1 MGIRKPPSSFAIN
14 CFLSVAVLAVCPLPR
29 ILFATGDSPVF
40 REAAEET
47 GLDFRHFIGATGE
60 YFFPEIMGSGVGMFD
75 YDGDGDL
82 DVYLVQGAMLDPAKE
97 VSQSMFP
104 FAGEGLPRNRLF
116 RNELNP
122 TGDLRFTD
130 VTREAGVGHPGYGMG
145 MAVGDYDSDGDPD
158 LYLTHFGPNVL
169 YRNDGDGTFT
179 DVTRDAGVDDPRY
192 SAGSTFVDYDSD
204 GDLDLYV
211 ANYVSFTIKGNR
223 RCGGERRDYC
233 APGVYQPL
241 PDRLFRNE
249 GDGRFTDRSEEAGLG
264 RAFGAGLGVVAADL
278 NLDRRVDLYV
288 ANDGTPNQL
297 WINQGDGTFQ
307 DQGLVSGTAY
317 NIDGVAEAG
326 MGVTAADFDGDGDDD
341 LFVTHNKKETNTLY
355 RNGRQK
361 GFADAT
367 SRFGLANASVPYSG
381 FGTLWFDYDND
392 GWLDLFVANGAVVM
406 DDRQPADSIYPYAQE
421 NQLFRGDGTGRFQE
435 IGSDVAGPAPD
446 LVEVSRGAAF
456 GDIDNDGDVDI
467 AIANNN
473 GPARLLLNQVGS
485 RHHWLG
491 VRLEGEGGGTA
502 AVYQARVALFREGRN
517 PLWRRCHSDGSY
529 LSANDSRILLG
540 LGSSKDL
547 VRVEVHWPD
556 GLCESWSG
564 VGTDRY
570 VTLRRGSG
578 QACLE
583 GGTVSPP

>member
-1 MGIRKPPSSFAIN
+1 MGTRKPPFAFPLN
-14 CFLSVAVLAVCPLPR
+14 CLLSIAVLEACLLSQ
-29 ILFATGDSPVF
+29 ILCATGDPPVF
-40 REAAEET
+40 REVAQET
-47 GLDFRHFIGATGE
+47 GLDFHHFIGATGE

-82 DVYLVQGAMLDPAKE
+82 DLYFVQGAMLDGTKE
-97 VSQSMFP
+97 VSQSSFP
-104 FAGEGLPRNRLF
+104 YTGEEPPRNRLF

-122 TGDLRFTD
+122 TGVLRFTD
-130 VTREAGVGHPGYGMG
+130 VTHEAGVGHPGYGMG
-145 MAVGDYDSDGDPD
+145 LAVGDYDSDGDPD
-158 LYLTHFGPNVL
+158 LYLTNFGSNVL
-169 YRNDGDGTFT
+169 FRNDGNGTFT
-179 DVTRDAGVDDPRY
+179 DVTRDAGVDDARY
-192 SAGSTFVDYDSD
+192 SASSTFLDYDSD

-264 RAFGAGLGVVAADL
+264 RSFGAGLGVVAVDL
-278 NLDRRVDLYV
+278 DLDRRVDVYV

-307 DQGLVSGTAY
+307 DRGLVSGTAY

-326 MGVTAADFDGDGDDD
+326 MGVTAADFDGDGDED

-355 RNGRQK
+355 LNGRAA

-406 DDRQPADSIYPYAQE
+406 DDRQPADSPYPYAQE
-421 NQLFRGDGTGRFQE
+421 NQLFRGDGTGRSRE
-435 IGSDVAGPAPD
+435 IGSDVAGSALD

-467 AIANNN
+467 AVANNN

-485 RHHWLG
+485 RNHWLG
-491 VRLEGEGGGTA
+491 VRLEGEGDGMSV
-502 AVYQARVALFREGRN
+502 VYQARVIVIREGRK

-529 LSANDSRILLG
+529 LSANDSRVLFG
-540 LGSSKDL
+540 LGSSKD
-547 VRVEVHWPD
+547 VGRVEVHWPD

-564 VGTDRY
+564 MGADQY
-570 VTLRRGSG
+570 VTLQRGTG
-578 QACLE
+578 RACE
-583 GGTVSPP
+583 

>member
-1 MGIRKPPSSFAIN
+1 MGIRKLPSAFAIN
-14 CFLSVAVLAVCPLPR
+14 CLLSIAVLGVCSLSR
-29 ILFATGDSPVF
+29 VLFATGDPPVF
-40 REAAEET
+40 REAAQET
-47 GLDFRHFIGATGE
+47 GLDFHHFIGATGE
-60 YFFPEIMGSGVGMFD
+60 YFFPEIMGSGVGVFD

-82 DVYLVQGAMLDPAKE
+82 DLYFVQGAMLDPSKE
-97 VSQSMFP
+97 VSQSVFP
-104 FAGEGLPRNRLF
+104 FSGEGPPRNRLF

-122 TGDLRFTD
+122 KGELRFTD
-130 VTREAGVGHPGYGMG
+130 VTREAGVGHRGYGMG
-145 MAVGDYDSDGDPD
+145 MAVGDYDNDGHLDF
-158 LYLTHFGPNVL
+158 YLTNFGPNVL
-169 YRNDGDGTFT
+169 YRNNGDGTFT
-179 DVTRDAGVDDPRY
+179 DVTDDAGVDDPRY
-192 SAGSTFVDYDSD
+192 SASCTFLDYDSD

-233 APGVYQPL
+233 APDVYQPL

-249 GDGRFTDRSEEAGLG
+249 GNGRFTDWSEEAGLG
-264 RAFGAGLGVVAADL
+264 RAFGAGLGVVAVDL
-278 NLDRRVDLYV
+278 DLDRRVDVYV

-326 MGVTAADFDGDGDDD
+326 MGVTAADFDGDGDED
-341 LFVTHNKKETNTLY
+341 LFVTHNKKETHTLY
-355 RNGRQK
+355 LNGRQK

-406 DDRQPADSIYPYAQE
+406 DDRQPAGSPYPYAQE
-421 NQLFRGDGTGRFQE
+421 NQLFRGDETGRSQE
-435 IGSDVAGPAPD
+435 IGSDLAGPAVD

-485 RHHWLG
+485 RNHWLG
-491 VRLEGEGGGTA
+491 VRLEGERSTPA
-502 AVYQARVALFREGRN
+502 AVYQARVALLRDGRK
-517 PLWRRCHSDGSY
+517 PLWRRCHTDGSY
-529 LSANDSRILLG
+529 LSANDSRIIFG
-540 LGSSKDL
+540 LGSSKI
-547 VRVEVHWPD
+547 VGRVEVHWPD
-556 GLCESWSG
+556 GGCEAWDCME
-564 VGTDRY
+564 VDRY
-570 VTLRRGSG
+570 VTLRRGTG
-578 QACLE
+578 RPCE
-583 GGTVSPP
+583 

>member
-1 MGIRKPPSSFAIN
+1 MGIRKPASAFAIN
-14 CFLSVAVLAVCPLPR
+14 CFLSIVVLGVCPLSGV
-29 ILFATGDSPVF
+29 LFAAGDPPVF
-40 REAAEET
+40 REAARES
-47 GLDFRHFIGATGE
+47 GLDFHHFIGATGE

-82 DVYLVQGAMLDPAKE
+82 DLYFVQGAMLDPAKP
-97 VSQSMFP
+97 VSQSVFP
-104 FAGEGLPRNRLF
+104 YAGEGPPRNRLF

-122 TGDLRFTD
+122 AGEFRFTD
-130 VTREAGVGHPGYGMG
+130 VTREAGVGDPGYGMG
-145 MAVGDYDSDGDPD
+145 MAVGDYDNDGHPD
-158 LYLTHFGPNVL
+158 LYLTNFGSNVL
-169 YRNDGDGTFT
+169 YRNGGDGTFT
-179 DVTRDAGVDDPRY
+179 DVTREAGVDDPRY
-192 SAGSTFVDYDSD
+192 SASSTFLDYDSD

-223 RCGGERRDYC
+223 RCGEERRDYC

-249 GDGRFTDRSEEAGLG
+249 GNGRFIDRSEEAGLG
-264 RAFGAGLGVVAADL
+264 RSFGAGLGVVAVDL
-278 NLDRRVDLYV
+278 DLDGRVDIYV

-355 RNGRQK
+355 LNGRQK

-367 SRFGLANASVPYSG
+367 SRFGLANPSVPYSG

-406 DDRQPADSIYPYAQE
+406 DDRQPADSPYPYAQE
-421 NQLFRGDGTGRFQE
+421 NQLFRGDGTGRSRE
-435 IGSDVAGPAPD
+435 IGSGVAGSALE

-467 AIANNN
+467 AVSNNN
-473 GPARLLLNQVGS
+473 GPTRLLLNQVGS
-485 RHHWLG
+485 RNHWLG
-491 VRLEGEGGGTA
+491 VRLEGEEGVKS
-502 AVYQARVALFREGRN
+502 AVYQTRVALFREGHK
-517 PLWRRCHSDGSY
+517 PLWRRCHADGSY
-529 LSANDSRILLG
+529 LSANDSRVLFG
-540 LGSSKDL
+540 LGSSNH
-547 VRVEVHWPD
+547 VGRVEVHWAD

-564 VGTDRY
+564 VAVDRY
-570 VTLRRGSG
+570 VTLRRRSG
-578 QACLE
+578 RVCE
-583 GGTVSPP
+583 

>member
-1 MGIRKPPSSFAIN
+1 MGIRKPPSAFARWL
-14 CFLSVAVLAVCPLPR
+14 LSAAVGSVLLARFVN
-29 ILFATGDSPVF
+29 AGGDPPVF
-40 REAAEET
+40 REAARET
-47 GLDFRHFIGATGE
+47 GLVFHHFIGATGE

-82 DVYLVQGAMLDPAKE
+82 DLYFVQGAMLDQTKE
-97 VSQSMFP
+97 VSQSSFP
-104 FAGEGLPRNRLF
+104 YAGEGPPRNRLF

-122 TGDLRFTD
+122 SGELRFTD
-130 VTREAGVGHPGYGMG
+130 VTREAGVGHSGYGMG
-145 MAVGDYDSDGDPD
+145 MAVGDYDNDGHLD
-158 LYLTHFGPNVL
+158 LYLTNFGPNVL
-169 YRNDGDGTFT
+169 YRNGGDGTFS

-192 SAGSTFVDYDSD
+192 SASSTFVDYDSD

-211 ANYVSFTIKGNR
+211 ANYVSFTIQGNR
-223 RCGGERRDYC
+223 RCGGARRDYC

-249 GDGRFTDRSEEAGLG
+249 GNGRFTDRSEEAGLG
-264 RAFGAGLGVVAADL
+264 RAFGAGLGVVAVDL
-278 NLDRRVDLYV
+278 DLDRRVDLYV

-297 WINQGDGTFQ
+297 WINQGDGTFR

-317 NIDGVAEAG
+317 NIDGMAEAG

-355 RNGRQK
+355 LNGRQI

-367 SRFGLANASVPYSG
+367 SRFGLANPSVPYSG

-406 DDRQPADSIYPYAQE
+406 DDRQPADSPYPYAQE
-421 NQLFRGDGTGRFQE
+421 NQLFRGDGTGRSRE
-435 IGSDVAGPAPD
+435 IGSDVAGPALD

-467 AIANNN
+467 AVSNNN

-485 RHHWLG
+485 RNHWLG
-491 VRLEGEGGGTA
+491 VRLVGEGGTQSA
-502 AVYQARVALFREGRN
+502 AIQARVALLREGRK
-517 PLWRRCHSDGSY
+517 PLWRRCRTDGSY
-529 LSANDSRILLG
+529 LSANDSRVLFG
-540 LGSSKDL
+540 LGSLRDVDQL
-547 VRVEVHWPD
+547 EVHWPD
-556 GLCESWSG
+556 GRCESWRG
-564 VGTDRY
+564 VGADRY
-570 VTLRRGSG
+570 VTLSRGTG
-578 QACLE
+578 RACE
-583 GGTVSPP
+583 

>member
-1 MGIRKPPSSFAIN
+1 MGIRKPLSSFAIN
-14 CFLSVAVLAVCPLPR
+14 CFLSVAVLAVGPLPR
-29 ILFATGDSPVF
+29 ILFAAGDSPVF

-60 YFFPEIMGSGVGMFD
+60 YLFPEIMGSGVGMFD

-82 DVYLVQGAMLDPAKE
+82 DVYFVQGAMLDPDKE
-97 VSQSMFP
+97 VSQSVFP
-104 FAGEGLPRNRLF
+104 FVGEGPPRNRLF

-130 VTREAGVGHPGYGMG
+130 VTREAGVGHPGHGMG

-158 LYLTHFGPNVL
+158 LYLTNFGPNVL

-249 GDGRFTDRSEEAGLG
+249 GNGRFTDRSEEAGLG

-355 RNGRQK
+355 LNGRQK

-381 FGTLWFDYDND
+381 FGTRWFDYDND

-406 DDRQPADSIYPYAQE
+406 DDRQPADSPYPYAQE
-421 NQLFRGDGTGRFQE
+421 NQLFRADGTGRSRE
-435 IGSDVAGPAPD
+435 IGSDVAGSALD

-467 AIANNN
+467 AVANNN

-485 RHHWLG
+485 RNHWLG
-491 VRLEGEGGGTA
+491 VRLEVEGGGMS
-502 AVYQARVALFREGRN
+502 AVYQAKVALFREGHKPVR
-517 PLWRRCHSDGSY
+517 RRCHTDGSY
-529 LSANDSRILLG
+529 LSANDSRILFG
-540 LGSSKDL
+540 LGSSKA
-547 VRVEVHWPD
+547 VKRVEVHWPD
-556 GLCESWSG
+556 GGCEAWNG
-564 VGTDRY
+564 MEVDRY
-570 VTLRRGSG
+570 LTLRRGTG
-578 QACLE
+578 RPCE
-583 GGTVSPP
+583 

>member
-1 MGIRKPPSSFAIN
+1 MGTRKPPFAFPLN
-14 CFLSVAVLAVCPLPR
+14 CLLSIAVLEACLLSQ
-29 ILFATGDSPVF
+29 ILCATGDPPVF
-40 REAAEET
+40 REVAQET
-47 GLDFRHFIGATGE
+47 GLDFHHFIGATGE

-82 DVYLVQGAMLDPAKE
+82 DLYFVQGAMLDGTKE
-97 VSQSMFP
+97 VSQSSFP
-104 FAGEGLPRNRLF
+104 YTGEEPPRNRLF

-122 TGDLRFTD
+122 TGVLRFTD
-130 VTREAGVGHPGYGMG
+130 VTHEAGVGHPGYGMG
-145 MAVGDYDSDGDPD
+145 LAVGDYDGDGDPD
-158 LYLTHFGPNVL
+158 LYLTNFGSNVL
-169 YRNDGDGTFT
+169 FRNDGDGTFT
-179 DVTRDAGVDDPRY
+179 DVTRDAGVDDARY
-192 SAGSTFVDYDSD
+192 SASSTFLDYDSD

-264 RAFGAGLGVVAADL
+264 RSFGAGLGVVAVDL
-278 NLDRRVDLYV
+278 DLDRRVDVYV

-307 DQGLVSGTAY
+307 DRGLVSGTAY

-326 MGVTAADFDGDGDDD
+326 MGVTAADFDGDGDED

-355 RNGRQK
+355 LNGRAA

-406 DDRQPADSIYPYAQE
+406 DDRQPADSPYPYAQE
-421 NQLFRGDGTGRFQE
+421 NQLFRGDGTGRSRE
-435 IGSDVAGPAPD
+435 IGSDVAGSALD

-467 AIANNN
+467 AVANNN

-485 RHHWLG
+485 RNHWLG
-491 VRLEGEGGGTA
+491 VRLEVEGGGMS
-502 AVYQARVALFREGRN
+502 AVYQARVALIRKGQT
-517 PLWRRCHSDGSY
+517 PLWRRCRSDGSY
-529 LSANDSRILLG
+529 LSANDSRILFG
-540 LGSSKDL
+540 LGASKIVD
-547 VRVEVHWPD
+547 RVEVHWPD
-556 GLCESWSG
+556 GGCEAWDG
-564 VGTDRY
+564 IEIDRY
-570 VTLRRGSG
+570 VTLRRGTG
-578 QACLE
+578 RPCE
-583 GGTVSPP
+583 

>member
-1 MGIRKPPSSFAIN
+1 MGIRKPSSAFVIN
-14 CFLSVAVLAVCPLPR
+14 CFLSIAVLGVCPLSGV
-29 ILFATGDSPVF
+29 LFAAGDPPVF
-40 REAAEET
+40 REAARET
-47 GLDFRHFIGATGE
+47 GLDFHHFIGATGE

-82 DVYLVQGAMLDPAKE
+82 DLYFVQGAMLDPAKE
-97 VSQSMFP
+97 VSQSVFP
-104 FAGEGLPRNRLF
+104 FAGEGPPRNRLF

-122 TGDLRFTD
+122 AGELRFTD
-130 VTREAGVGHPGYGMG
+130 VTREAGVGDPGYGMG
-145 MAVGDYDSDGDPD
+145 MAVGDYDNDGHPD
-158 LYLTHFGPNVL
+158 LYLTNFGSNVL
-169 YRNDGDGTFT
+169 YRNGGDGTFT

-192 SAGSTFVDYDSD
+192 SASSTFLDYDSD

-223 RCGGERRDYC
+223 RCGEERRDYC

-249 GDGRFTDRSEEAGLG
+249 GNGRFTDRSEEAGLG
-264 RAFGAGLGVVAADL
+264 RSFGAGLGVVAVDL
-278 NLDRRVDLYV
+278 DLDGRVDVYV

-355 RNGRQK
+355 LNGRQR

-367 SRFGLANASVPYSG
+367 SRFGLANPSVPYSG

-406 DDRQPADSIYPYAQE
+406 DDRQPADSPYPYAQE
-421 NQLFRGDGTGRFQE
+421 NQLFRGDGTGRSRE
-435 IGSDVAGPAPD
+435 IGSDVAGSALE

-467 AIANNN
+467 AVSNNN

-485 RHHWLG
+485 RNHWLG
-491 VRLEGEGGGTA
+491 VRLEGEEGVKS
-502 AVYQARVALFREGRN
+502 AVYQARVALFREGHK
-517 PLWRRCHSDGSY
+517 PLWRRCHADGSY
-529 LSANDSRILLG
+529 LSANDSRVLFG
-540 LGSSKDL
+540 LGSSNH
-547 VRVEVHWPD
+547 VGRVEVHWAD

-564 VGTDRY
+564 VAVNRY
-570 VTLRRGSG
+570 VTLRRRSG
-578 QACLE
+578 RACE
-583 GGTVSPP
+583 